1 MKRFNS
7 TLLAPLITL
16 AISSATFAGG
26 TTTSKIVEL
35 GMIPAANLV
44 WVQMAGPIATPAACS
59 SNSFFAINLGTD
71 GGRSTY
77 KMFLTAQVQN
87 LPVTVYGTGSCKTY
101 SGIEDILYI
110 WYDPPTT

>member
-7 TLLAPLITL
+7 ILLTPLIML
-16 AISSATFAGG
+16 AISSPTFAG

-44 WVQMAGPIATPAACS
+44 WVQMAGPITTPAACS
-59 SNSFFAINLGTD
+59 LNRLFAISLGTD

-77 KMFLTAQVQN
+77 KMVLAAQVQN
-87 LPVTVYGTGSCKTY
+87 LPVTIYGTGSCKTY

-110 WYDPPTT
+110 WYDPPTS